1 MAGETVLA
9 FEYYELYRDMPDRT
23 LRKLTH
29 IPVRGKTRDLKS
41 IGRWSSRF
49 RWKERVRAFD
59 NEKNRLA
66 AQEIIARQQAEIEAF
81 IEADLQIARDIQE
94 MTLQHLM
101 HIKETKT
108 RDAAEMRKLVFTHS
122 TRYTIE
128 ITTADL
134 GPNKPAPRQKS
145 DAPIVLDSQILRRM
159 RRQTSRTLSHQ
170 IGHAFFTDDVI
181 DDFLRNP
188 LSSRRTKFNCS

>member
-1 MAGETVLA
+1 MNTAMRYDKRMAGETVLA

-29 IPVRGKTRDLKS
+29 IPVRGKTRDLKT

-94 MTLQHLM
+94 MTRQHLM

-108 RDAAEMRKLVFTHS
+108 RDAAEMRKLALIYNLSRILLMELIGIIKEKDNGETE
-122 TRYTIE
+122 TRS
-128 ITTADL
+128 
-134 GPNKPAPRQKS
+134 PR
-145 DAPIVLDSQILRRM
+145 
-159 RRQTSRTLSHQ
+159 
-170 IGHAFFTDDVI
+170 
-181 DDFLRNP
+181 
-188 LSSRRTKFNCS
+188 